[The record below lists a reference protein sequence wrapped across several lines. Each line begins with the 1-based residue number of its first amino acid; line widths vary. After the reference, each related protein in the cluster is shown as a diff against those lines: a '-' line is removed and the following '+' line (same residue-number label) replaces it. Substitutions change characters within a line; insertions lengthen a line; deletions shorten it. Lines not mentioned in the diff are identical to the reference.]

1 MSLIELEEVSRH
13 FGLQPPIHALRQV
26 SLEIRSGEWVSIVGP
41 SGSGKTTLLNIL
53 GLLDRPSSG
62 TYRLN
67 GRDVS
72 SLPEGA
78 RAGVRS
84 REIGFVFQSFHLI
97 SHRTVTENVMM
108 SDIYGGGE
116 RATRV
121 SRALE
126 ALERARLSHRA
137 DYLPVR
143 LSGGE
148 RQRAAI
154 ARAILNSPHL
164 LLCDEPTGNL
174 DTATGNNILDLF
186 AEMHRDG
193 MTIAMI
199 THDLEVAERSQRQI
213 HIIDGHLSEAA

>member
-1 MSLIELEEVSRH
+1 MSIIQLERVSRH
-13 FGLQPPIHALRQV
+13 FGVQAPIHALREV
-26 SLEIRSGEWVSIVGP
+26 SLDVESGEWVAIVGP

-53 GLLDRPSSG
+53 GLLDRPTSG
-62 TYRLN
+62 TYWLSD
-67 GRDVS
+67 RDVS
-72 SLPEGA
+72 SLSEGA

-108 SDIYGGGE
+108 SDIYRGGDRSTRRL
-116 RATRV
+116 RAV
-121 SRALE
+121 Q
-126 ALERARLSHRA
+126 ALERAKLSHRS

-148 RQRAAI
+148 RQRAAV
-154 ARAILNSPHL
+154 ARAILNSPRL

-186 AEMHRDG
+186 EEMHDDG
-193 MTIAMI
+193 MTIVMI
-199 THDLEVAERSQRQI
+199 THDPEVAARSQRQV
-213 HIIDGHLSEAA
+213 HIIDGHLTEAA

>member
-1 MSLIELEEVSRH
+1 MSLIRLDRVSRH
-13 FGLQPPIHALRQV
+13 FGVQAPIHALREV
-26 SLEIRSGEWVSIVGP
+26 TLEVEEGEWVSIVGP
-41 SGSGKTTLLNIL
+41 SGSGKTTMLNIL
-53 GLLDRPSSG
+53 GLLDRPSKG
-62 TYRLN
+62 TYWLN

-72 SLPEGA
+72 SLGEGA

-108 SDIYGGGE
+108 ADIYRGGSRVDRRR
-116 RATRV
+116 RAE
-121 SRALE
+121 E
-126 ALERARLSHRA
+126 ALERAKLGHRA
-137 DYLPVR
+137 HYLPAR

-154 ARAILNSPHL
+154 ARAILGSPHL

-174 DTATGNNILDLF
+174 DTATGHNILDLF

-193 MTIAMI
+193 MTIVMI
-199 THDLEVAERSQRQI
+199 THDPDVAERSQRQV
-213 HIIDGHLSEAA
+213 HIVDGHLSEAA

>member
-1 MSLIELEEVSRH
+1 MSIIRLDRVSRH
-13 FGLQPPIHALRQV
+13 FGVQAPIHALREV
-26 SLEIRSGEWVSIVGP
+26 SLDIEPGEWVAIVGP

-62 TYRLN
+62 TYWLN

-72 SLPEGA
+72 SLGEGA

-108 SDIYGGGE
+108 SDIYRGGNRSTRRP
-116 RATRV
+116 RAIG
-121 SRALE
+121 ALE
-126 ALERARLSHRA
+126 KARLGHRA

-154 ARAILNSPHL
+154 ARAILNSPRL

-174 DTATGNNILDLF
+174 DTATGNNVLDLF
-186 AEMHRDG
+186 AEMHEDG
-193 MTIAMI
+193 MTIVMI
-199 THDLEVAERSQRQI
+199 THDPEVAARSQRQI
-213 HIIDGHLSEAA
+213 HIIDGHLTEVA

>member
-1 MSLIELEEVSRH
+1 MTLIQLDQISRR
-13 FGLQPPIHALRQV
+13 FGVEPAIHALRDV
-26 SLEIRSGEWVSIVGP
+26 DLNIETGEWVSILGP

-53 GLLDRPSSG
+53 GMLDRPTSG
-62 TYRLN
+62 RYWLN

-72 SLPEGA
+72 LLGEGA

-97 SHRTVTENVMM
+97 GHRTVTENV
-108 SDIYGGGE
+108 SIADVYAGGDRSTRKR
-116 RATRV
+116 RAQ
-121 SRALE
+121 E
-126 ALERARLSHRA
+126 ALERAELSHRA

-154 ARAILNSPHL
+154 ARAILNSPRL

-174 DTATGNNILDLF
+174 DTATGDSILDLF

-193 MTIAMI
+193 MTIVMI
-199 THDLEVAERSQRQI
+199 THDVEVAERSQRQVFI
-213 HIIDGHLSEAA
+213 VDGQVSEAA